1 LRNHDE
7 INESPPHPTDCL
19 CIDIGVYLLLERE
32 CPDALRG
39 TSEGTGKIVEDR
51 MNSIQ
56 QAETQYLRTH
66 GYYTASLDSLVKE
79 GLLADSLRFI
89 PFSDDVMF
97 SIQASMEPSES
108 GETVPQMSCSA
119 SYRDYL
125 NGMNEKEIDNLI
137 RRASEEGKFPG
148 LIIGNVN
155 P

>member
-1 LRNHDE
+1 MMKLMNRHH
-7 INESPPHPTDCL
+7 ILLTVCAL
-19 CIDIGVYLLLERE
+19 ILVLICYLSVSAPMRFEEQVKERE
-32 CPDALRG
+32 
-39 TSEGTGKIVEDR
+39 KIVEYR

-97 SIQASMEPSES
+97 SIQTSMEPLES